1 MNKSESETLIE
12 ISSNSTV
19 SSTIKKIES
28 DDSYTFNASER
39 NRLVNNKT
47 PTNLQLGSSKK
58 MIQSQSCFAISTTQ
72 VTPAESQGKISSEID
87 AATSS
92 SSVKN
97 NNNHN
102 ISNPDT
108 TTVQGNN
115 A

>member
-1 MNKSESETLIE
+1 
-12 ISSNSTV
+12 
-19 SSTIKKIES
+19 
-28 DDSYTFNASER
+28 
-39 NRLVNNKT
+39 
-47 PTNLQLGSSKK
+47 
-58 MIQSQSCFAISTTQ
+58 MIQTQSCLAISTTQ
-72 VTPAESQGKISSEID
+72 TTPAENQGRNLSLID

-115 A
+115 S